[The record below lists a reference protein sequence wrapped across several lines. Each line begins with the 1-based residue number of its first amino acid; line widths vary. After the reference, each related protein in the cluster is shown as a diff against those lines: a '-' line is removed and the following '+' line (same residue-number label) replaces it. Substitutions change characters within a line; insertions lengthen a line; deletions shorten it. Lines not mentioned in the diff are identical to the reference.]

1 MESVA
6 AMTLAMAG
14 ADILIMRHPEAIA
27 YTRQMFG
34 ELV

>member
-1 MESVA
+1 
-6 AMTLAMAG
+6 MAG
-14 ADILIMRHPEAIA
+14 ADILIMRHPEAIS